1 MQLTQRTLPLLT
13 LLQAGG
19 LCRRVPGW
27 SRILSMLFPA
37 REQAAGHVEVTQWGL
52 TYLAN
57 PANYIDWN
65 VLCLGAY
72 EPDDLRMLAR
82 HAPPH
87 AVCLDVGANIGHH
100 SLFFAAQGWR
110 VHAFE
115 PNPQVWP
122 EFEAKVAAS
131 GLRTITLNKVG
142 LGDTETVLDFE
153 LESASNSGTG
163 RFRLDGEEAAG
174 SVAVGKLPI
183 RNGDQFLREA
193 GIERVDVIKMDI
205 QGFEPEALAGLRKTI
220 ARDHPLLCV
229 EISEESARKLG
240 SFEAFRALFPEGYC
254 FKTQRLEL
262 RGLVRQPVVAPY
274 EGEGFF
280 SLHENLFCFPP
291 AKPERPSR

>member
-27 SRILSMLFPA
+27 SRVLSLLFPA
-37 REQAAGHVEVTQWGL
+37 GAQAEGHVRLTQWGL

-72 EPDDLRMLAR
+72 EADDLRLIAR
-82 HAPPH
+82 YAPPH

-131 GLRTITLNKVG
+131 GLRTVTLNKVG
-142 LGDTETVLDFE
+142 LGNEEGVLDFE

-163 RFRLDGEEAAG
+163 RFRPEGEAVAG
-174 SVAVGKLPI
+174 SVPVGKLPI
-183 RNGDQFLREA
+183 RNGDRFLREA
-193 GIERVDVIKMDI
+193 DIGRVDVIKMDV
-205 QGFEPEALAGLRKTI
+205 QGFEPEALAGLRETI

-229 EISEESARKLG
+229 EISEESTRKLG
-240 SFEAFRALFPEGYC
+240 SFEAFRALFPDGYT
-254 FKTQRLEL
+254 FRTQRQAL
-262 RGLVRQPVVAPY
+262 RGLVRRPVVAAY
-274 EGEGFF
+274 AGEGFHA
-280 SLHENLFCFPP
+280 LHENLFCFPP
-291 AKPERPSR
+291 SKPGGPSQ